1 MEKDCKERTRE
12 ALEKLAY
19 GFEYEE
25 REIIIDR
32 SGKQTGKVRVRKRYQ
47 PPNMEALFAIVQQEE

>member
-1 MEKDCKERTRE
+1 MFVTS
-12 ALEKLAY
+12 

-25 REIIIDR
+25 REIIIGR

-47 PPNMEALFAIVQQEE
+47 PPNMEALFMLVQQEE